1 MGNLAF
7 KTDKARWNNVKS
19 SKATFQAAARDL
31 RTALLK
37 LDEATKD
44 HQLAKEYSL
53 GAREGMML
61 PARVKQFDRNRD
73 QFRKV
78 LQQAKRKQEQASK
91 EKARAQKL
99 YRSLSSAS
107 QQAVFN
113 RFQQAEQKLRD
124 ADRALT

>member
-53 GAREGMML
+53 GARDPEIMMH
-61 PARVKQFDRNRD
+61 PDRIKQFDRNRG

-78 LQQAKRKQEQASK
+78 LQQAKRKQEQKHATAHFLRHRSK
-91 EKARAQKL
+91 QC
-99 YRSLSSAS
+99 STGSSRQS
-107 QQAVFN
+107 
-113 RFQQAEQKLRD
+113 KS
-124 ADRALT
+124 

>member
-53 GAREGMML
+53 GARDPEIMMH
-61 PARVKQFDRNRD
+61 PDRIKQFDRNRG

-78 LQQAKRKQEQASK
+78 LQQAK
-91 EKARAQKL
+91 KARA
-99 YRSLSSAS
+99 S
-107 QQAVFN
+107 QP
-113 RFQQAEQKLRD
+113 
-124 ADRALT
+124 RARTSKSM